1 MCDLICYNKI
11 PNKTIIMEYN
21 KTYIYKKVKYKIKN
35 TRLYNIVC
43 SCVSIYI
50 HLMCMYIH
58 IYVYIQI
65 L

>member
-21 KTYIYKKVKYKIKN
+21 KTYIYIYKKVKYKIKN

-50 HLMCMYIH
+50 YT
-58 IYVYIQI
+58 
-65 L
+65 